1 MSTQFLKLKVKK
13 VVRETAD
20 AISIHFDTPAGY
32 SYKPGQFLTL
42 VLPINGHQVRR
53 AYSLF
58 TSPYTDTD
66 WAVTVKRVD
75 NGLVSNYL
83 NDSLKPGDTVDVMPP
98 LGNFTT
104 EVNPANQRHLVLF
117 GGGSGITPLMSLAK
131 SVLAQESG
139 SEVSL
144 VYANRDI
151 NSVIFRETIEQLKLQ
166 YGGRFSVVHILEA
179 STEGWTG
186 LCGRLSHQ
194 IIEDILQQLPKR
206 GAGNTEY
213 FVCGPEGMMDCV
225 VNTLHALNVPK
236 DTVHKESFSSTI
248 DEAAKQA
255 AVEEEGIRTQSVK
268 VIVDGSEFTFAVE
281 PNQTILEAALDQD
294 IDLPYSCQSGLCTAC
309 RGKALSGKVYLDE
322 SEGLSDREIEAG
334 YVLTCVG
341 HPLTSD
347 VVIEIG

>member
-13 VVRETAD
+13 IVRETAD
-20 AISIHFDTPAGY
+20 AISIHFDAPAGLA
-32 SYKPGQFLTL
+32 YKPGQFLTL
-42 VLPINGHQVRR
+42 VLPINGNQVRR

-58 TSPYTDTD
+58 TSPYTDAD
-66 WAVTVKRVD
+66 WGVTVKKVD
-75 NGLVSNYL
+75 KGLVSNYL
-83 NDSLKPGDTVDVMPP
+83 NDSLKPGDTIDVMPP
-98 LGNFTT
+98 IGNFTT
-104 EVNPANQRHLVLF
+104 EIDPANQRHVILF

-131 SVLAQESG
+131 SVLAQEPQ

-144 VYANRDI
+144 IYANRDI
-151 NSVIFRETIEQLKLQ
+151 NSIIFRESLEELKLK
-166 YGGRFSVVHILEA
+166 YSNRFNVVHILEA
-179 STEGWTG
+179 TESNWQG
-186 LCGRLSHQ
+186 LSGRLSHGMIQ
-194 IIEDILQQLPKR
+194 EILQQLPAR
-206 GAGNTEY
+206 NQNAEY
-213 FVCGPEGMMDCV
+213 FVCGPEGMMDSV
-225 VNTLHALNVPK
+225 VRTLHDLEIPK
-236 DTVHKESFSSTI
+236 DNVHKESFSSTI

-268 VIVDGSEFTFAVE
+268 VIVDGTEFSFAVE
-281 PNQTILEAALDQD
+281 PNQTILEAALDND

-322 SEGLSDREIEAG
+322 SEGLSDREIQAG